1 MAAYKKYTK
10 MAVFWH
16 HCTSRRGNGLANL
29 DHTSDLKN
37 TKPNVSFPHLVLFF
51 CEKFVLYL

>member
-16 HCTSRRGNGLANL
+16 RCMSRRGNGLANL
-29 DHTSDLKN
+29 DHTSDLKI
-37 TKPNVSFPHLVLFF
+37 PNPMCHFHI
-51 CEKFVLYL
+51 